1 MEELAAL
8 VFYSGAAFVGEEE
21 ADGCDVDFG
30 GCEVESVLGCL
41 LDMVMG
47 DVNGMYLAGCAFDVY
62 VGFFLQELLNDGVPF
77 GVSQTSCD
85 HEWGPTRSILS
96 DP

>member
-1 MEELAAL
+1 MAAF

-30 GCEVESVLGCL
+30 GCEVEGVLGCL
-41 LDMVMG
+41 LATILHKM
-47 DVNGMYLAGCAFDVY
+47 VNGMYLAGCAFDVY
-62 VGFFLQELLNDGVPF
+62 VGFFLQELFDDGVSF

-96 DP
+96 EA